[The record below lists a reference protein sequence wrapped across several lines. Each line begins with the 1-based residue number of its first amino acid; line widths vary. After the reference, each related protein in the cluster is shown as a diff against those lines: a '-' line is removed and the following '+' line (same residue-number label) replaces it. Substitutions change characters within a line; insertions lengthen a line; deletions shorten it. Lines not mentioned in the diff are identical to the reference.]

1 LLYKIADKNKRGD
14 IMARSAMIHARTET
28 SLKAEVEAVFK
39 ELGLTTTE
47 AINLFFNQVR
57 IFKGLPFD
65 VRIPNEETL
74 QAIDDIRNKRN
85 LTHYKNKKEMFKD
98 LGI

>member
-1 LLYKIADKNKRGD
+1 
-14 IMARSAMIHARTET
+14 MARSAMIHARTDIN
-28 SLKAEVEAVFK
+28 LKAEVEAVFK

-57 IFKGLPFD
+57 IFKGIPFD
-65 VRIPNEETL
+65 VRIPNEETR
-74 QAIDDIRNKRN
+74 QAIDDIRNKKN
-85 LTHYKNKKEMFKD
+85 LTKYKNKEEMFKD